1 MNMNNLNSKKE
12 NIQYNARNLISL
24 FKNHLVI
31 FKNKS
36 LNKLNEMNEK
46 LKDFYKIRM
55 NDIKIL
61 IE

>member
-1 MNMNNLNSKKE
+1 MNKLDSKKE
-12 NIQYNARNLISL
+12 YIQYNARNLITL

-55 NDIKIL
+55 NDLKIL